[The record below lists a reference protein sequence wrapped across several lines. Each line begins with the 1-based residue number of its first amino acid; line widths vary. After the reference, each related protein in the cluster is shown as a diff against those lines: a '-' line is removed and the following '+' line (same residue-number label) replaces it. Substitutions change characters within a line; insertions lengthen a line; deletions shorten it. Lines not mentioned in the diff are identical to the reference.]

1 LFSGDT
7 IVERSCWGQTL
18 LAQAWGQLAL
28 DLIDRYPA
36 GALHWFLI
44 SKGYKTYRYLPL
56 FFREY
61 YPRRT
66 SATPLWA
73 TAIIDVLGRRKYPQ
87 AYDPKTGIIR
97 AEASA
102 CRLRRNVAAVTE
114 GRLRDADVRFFI
126 ERNPGHERG
135 DELCCIA
142 PLSRENFS
150 VAAARPLRHCQTQEV
165 AAG

>member
-1 LFSGDT
+1 L
-7 IVERSCWGQTL
+7 QL
-18 LAQAWGQLAL
+18 L
-28 DLIDRYPA
+28 
-36 GALHWFLI
+36 
-44 SKGYKTYRYLPL
+44 
-56 FFREY
+56 FREY
-61 YPRRT
+61 YPHRT
-66 SATPLWA
+66 RATPLWA

-97 AEASA
+97 ADASA
-102 CRLRRNVAAVTE
+102 CRLRRDVAAVTQE
-114 GRLRDADVRFFI
+114 RLRDADVRFFI

-150 VAAARPLRHCQTQEV
+150 VAAARPLRRYRILEV